1 MHDKSLHRTRAD
13 LGQLLTA
20 VYLVFVV
27 AAVGRSSVQLAS
39 HASRAPI
46 AYGLSSLAAIIY
58 VASYVALRAADRN
71 VHARTWAVLLCGTE
85 LIGVLSVG
93 AFSVV
98 SPQYFPES
106 TIWSQFGVGYGY
118 VPLVLPICAL
128 TWLRS
133 QRVQR
138 HRFRKTDDAGVP
150 AESVPGQR

>member
-1 MHDKSLHRTRAD
+1 MHDKSPRRTSAD

-20 VYLVFVV
+20 VYVVFVV

-39 HASRAPI
+39 HAWRAPI
-46 AYGLSSLAAIIY
+46 AYGLSSLAAVVY

-71 VHARTWAVLLCGTE
+71 VRARTWAVLLCGTE
-85 LIGVLSVG
+85 LVGVLSVG
-93 AFSVV
+93 AFSVL
-98 SPQYFPES
+98 SPRYFPES

-133 QRVQR
+133 RRVQR
-138 HRFRKTDDAGVP
+138 HRFRETDDAMCS
-150 AESVPGQR
+150 AESVSEQR